1 MTNSFL
7 VSSVK
12 AREILDSRGN
22 PTVEVELALQ
32 SGAIGT
38 ALVPSGASTGAHEA
52 VELRDQ
58 DKNRFHG
65 KGVQLATNYVN
76 GEISEQIIGLDS
88 RDQLAL
94 DRLLIDIDG
103 SPNKSRLGANAILG
117 VSLANA
123 WAVAN
128 HERTPLYQYLNPQV
142 DYIMPVPMCNVLNG
156 GAHAENSTDFQEF
169 MIVPTGAGSFTEGIR
184 WVAEIYQILKT
195 TLTERKLT
203 TTVGDEGGFAPQ
215 LPSNEAAMELLME
228 SIEKSGKKPGDDVC
242 IALDPAATEFFIAD
256 SEEYLLSRENRR
268 LTGTDLID
276 LWSKWCDTYPIVSI
290 EDGLAEDDW
299 NSWVNLT
306 SRLGRNVQLVGDD
319 LFVTDKNRLKT
330 GIELGAANSILIKP
344 NQIGTLSETL
354 EAVQLAQENNFS
366 TIISHRSGETED
378 VTISHLAVATKSGQI
393 KTGAPARGER
403 TAKYNELI
411 RIEDRLGSA
420 ATYPGAN
427 SFRSSRK

>member
-1 MTNSFL
+1 
-7 VSSVK
+7 
-12 AREILDSRGN
+12 
-22 PTVEVELALQ
+22 
-32 SGAIGT
+32 
-38 ALVPSGASTGAHEA
+38 
-52 VELRDQ
+52 
-58 DKNRFHG
+58 
-65 KGVQLATNYVN
+65 
-76 GEISEQIIGLDS
+76 
-88 RDQLAL
+88 
-94 DRLLIDIDG
+94 
-103 SPNKSRLGANAILG
+103 
-117 VSLANA
+117 
-123 WAVAN
+123 
-128 HERTPLYQYLNPQV
+128 
-142 DYIMPVPMCNVLNG
+142 MPVPMCNVLNG

-169 MIVPTGAGSFTEGIR
+169 MIVPTGAGTFTEGIR

-411 RIEDRLGSA
+411 RIEDRLGST